1 MNSKLRI
8 EHTQQRVNN
17 SGDED
22 RKYNLSVDVRRGT
35 DGEITQIANGSI
47 LLLDGRNI
55 GGFGAPEMDGFSLN
69 INSGYQCDRAEVFAE
84 VDSFIAAIRGEE
96 GGEA

>member
-1 MNSKLRI
+1 MNSTI
-8 EHTQQRVNN
+8 SVEYTQLRVNN
-17 SGDED
+17 SGDDD
-22 RKYNLSVDVRRGT
+22 RKYNLSVDVRKGT
-35 DGEITQIANGSI
+35 NGEITMISNGTIQLLNGS
-47 LLLDGRNI
+47 NI

-84 VDSFIAAIRGEE
+84 VDSFIAAIKEEE

>member
-8 EHTQQRVNN
+8 EHTQQRVSNG
-17 SGDED
+17 GDEN

-47 LLLDGRNI
+47 LLLDDRNI

-69 INSGYQCDRAEVFAE
+69 INSGYQCDRVEVFAE
-84 VDSFIAAIRGEE
+84 VDSFIAAIKEEE
-96 GGEA
+96 GGMA

>member
-8 EHTQQRVNN
+8 EHTQRRVSNG
-17 SGDED
+17 GDEN
-22 RKYNLSVDVRRGT
+22 RKYDLSVDVRRGLN
-35 DGEITQIANGSI
+35 GEITQIANGSI

-69 INSGYQCDRAEVFAE
+69 INSGYTVNRAEVFAE
-84 VDSFIAAIRGEE
+84 VDGFIAAIRGEE

>member
-8 EHTQQRVNN
+8 EHTQQRVSNG
-17 SGDED
+17 GDEN
-22 RKYNLSVDVRRGT
+22 RKYDLSVDVRRGLN
-35 DGEITQIANGSI
+35 GEITQITNGSI
-47 LLLDGRNI
+47 LLLDGRHI

-84 VDSFIAAIRGEE
+84 VDGFIAAIRGEE